1 MGTSLDCLTDA
12 RADIDSVKPDEVA
25 GIGMSHRNY
34 LQESIKVAGFYRQ
47 HKAELEA
54 GGMDFTKV
62 AKMLTYHGAARQLYS
77 DAFTLAGVSGVKR
90 KAWEKAYNEAVEIV
104 EDVKAGLV
112 YAFRGDQGLL
122 DKVAEIGV
130 GNSIG
135 DFIQDCNDFPTISRH
150 NRELLEAIGYDMKKV
165 ERLAELAV
173 ILGEQYAD
181 ANVERSESPE
191 QTLLRDKAFTL
202 FKNAIDELNAQ
213 ARYIFRGD
221 KAKASKFI
229 IRDSRRTVT
238 KKPDAEV
245 TGPVVAK

>member
-1 MGTSLDCLTDA
+1 MGTSLDCLTET
-12 RADIDSVKPDEVA
+12 RADIEAVKSDEVT
-25 GIGMSHRNY
+25 GVGMSHRNY
-34 LQESIKVAGFYRQ
+34 LQESIKVTGFYKQ
-47 HKAELEA
+47 HKDELEA

-77 DAFTLAGVSGVKR
+77 DAFTLSGVSGTKR
-90 KAWEKAYNEAVEIV
+90 KAWEKAYNEAVKVV
-104 EDVKAGLV
+104 EDVRAGLV
-112 YAFRGDQGLL
+112 FAFQGDQTLL
-122 DKVAEIGV
+122 DKVAEIGE

-135 DFIQDCNDFPTISRH
+135 DFIQDCNDVATVSRN
-150 NRELLEAIGYDMKKV
+150 NRELLEAIRYDMKLV
-165 ERLAELAV
+165 ERLSELAV
-173 ILGEQYAD
+173 ILGELYAD

-202 FKNAIDELNAQ
+202 FKNAIDNLNAQ

-221 KAKASKFI
+221 KPKALKFI

-238 KKPDAEV
+238 KKTDAAV

>member
-12 RADIDSVKPDEVA
+12 RADIEAVKPDEIV
-25 GIGMSHRNY
+25 GIGMSHRIY
-34 LQESIKVAGFYRQ
+34 LQESIKVTGFYKQ
-47 HKAELEA
+47 YKAELEA
-54 GGMDFTKV
+54 GGMDFKKV
-62 AKMLTYHGAARQLYS
+62 EQMILYHGAARQLYS
-77 DAFTLAGVSGVKR
+77 DGFTLAGVSGAKR
-90 KAWEKAYNEAVEIV
+90 KVWEKAYSEAE
-104 EDVKAGLV
+104 ELTDDVKAGMQ
-112 YAFRGDQGLL
+112 YAFRGDQTLL
-122 DKVAEIGV
+122 DKIVEIGE
-130 GNSIG
+130 GNSIA
-135 DFIQDCNDFPTISRH
+135 DFIQDCNDFATIGRNNS
-150 NRELLEAIGYDMKKV
+150 ELLQAIGYDMKQV

-221 KAKASKFI
+221 KVKASKFI
-229 IRDSRRTVT
+229 IRDSRRTIN
-238 KKPDAEV
+238 KKTDPAA

>member
-1 MGTSLDCLTDA
+1 MGTSFDCLTDA
-12 RADIDSVKPDEVA
+12 RADIEAVKSDEVS
-25 GIGMSHRNY
+25 GVGMSHRNY
-34 LQESIKVAGFYRQ
+34 LQESIKVTGFYKLY
-47 HKAELEA
+47 KAELEA

-62 AKMLTYHGAARQLYS
+62 AQMLTYHGAARQLYS
-77 DAFTLAGVSGVKR
+77 DAFTLSGVSGAKR
-90 KAWEKAYNEAVEIV
+90 KAWEKAYKEAVEVV
-104 EDVKAGLV
+104 EDVKGGLV
-112 YAFRGDQGLL
+112 YSFRGNQTLL
-122 DKVAEIGV
+122 DKVVEIGE

-135 DFIQDCNDFPTISRH
+135 DFIQDCNDYATISRN
-150 NRELLEAIGYDMKKV
+150 NRELLEAIGYDMKQV

-173 ILGEQYAD
+173 ILGELYAD

-229 IRDSRRTVT
+229 VRDPRRTVS
-238 KKPDAEV
+238 KKTDPVV
-245 TGPVVAK
+245 TGPVEAK